1 MSSRSVNKVILVGN
15 LGRDAETRFT
25 PSGVAKTRFSVGT
38 NRRWKDQQTNEWKD
52 EANWTDVTAWRM
64 ENLTN
69 YLTKGKEVY
78 VEGRLRNYSY
88 DAKDG
93 TKKYASEVVA
103 DTVMLLGGKESGA
116 GSRFPEPTEEDAEK
130 WAPPPRSTSSTTS
143 QAAMKSDGKPDEWQG
158 QSVTDDDVP
167 F

>member
-1 MSSRSVNKVILVGN
+1 MSSRRINKVILVGN
-15 LGRDAETRFT
+15 LGRDAETQFT

-38 NRRWKDQQTNEWKD
+38 NRRWKDQQTNEWKE

-64 ENLTN
+64 ENLAN
-69 YLTKGKEVY
+69 YLTKGKQVY
-78 VEGRLRNYSY
+78 VEGRLRNYNY
-88 DAKDG
+88 EAKDG

-130 WAPPPRSTSSTTS
+130 WAPPP
-143 QAAMKSDGKPDEWQG
+143 
-158 QSVTDDDVP
+158 
-167 F
+167 